1 MLFPGVDPTPEVELI
16 GKMNGKLLNDGTFIN
31 ISMGQGQEENAIK
44 ALKEAGKAGNWVM
57 FQNVHLMQTW
67 MKSFERNFEITI
79 EDGAHP
85 DFRCFVSSEPPG
97 LPHQEIIPESILQ
110 NALKVANEAPQDLK
124 SNIRRAFGKFDES
137 NFKKAE
143 SHKVNEYKALLF
155 GLCMFHSL
163 ILGRR
168 KFGAQGWSRKYNFN
182 DGDLTICGDILHNYL
197 ANYEQVPYADLR
209 YLFGEVMYGGHIT
222 DDWDRRTN
230 STYLEVLI
238 KPAILTGMN
247 LTLAPGFRSPQP
259 EKFNRDAYVKYVDE
273 KLPIE
278 DPRMFGLHPNAETG
292 YLTSQGETL
301 FFTILQCAGGSG
313 GGAGGK
319 DQIIKE
325 MIDKFL
331 EILPQPFI
339 MLDLFAKAKER
350 SPYVVV
356 CLQECERMNILTGT
370 IRQTLEDLDSGLKGA
385 LNITDEM
392 EDLGKSM
399 FLNMQPAIWVKYA
412 YFSLKA
418 LGSWF
423 DDLMLRIYQL
433 DEYSEELIAPKSLW
447 ISGLFNP
454 MSFLTSIKQ
463 VTARRDNL
471 ALDDMVLQTD
481 VINIRDPAEVT
492 EPATN
497 GAYIHGFFIQGA
509 AWELGRGQEQG
520 NLMDMVPKELSP
532 ELPVVHVTSINR
544 VDQLSAG
551 FYDCPV
557 YVTSARG
564 GTFVF
569 TAKIKMESEEFDH
582 KIWILSGVALL
593 MAPE

>member
-1 MLFPGVDPTPEVELI
+1 MESEPHLFKKWYADDKPESCDLPKTIKDISLFHRILLLRAVRPDRLSGALFEFVGQEMGIDFVEALPFDIVRTYDEMNPQTPTFFVLFPGVDPTPEVELI
-16 GKMNGKLLNDGTFIN
+16 GKMNGKSISDGTFIN

-67 MKSFERNFEITI
+67 MKSFERNFEIVI

-97 LPHQEIIPESILQ
+97 LPQMEIIPESILQ

-137 NFKKAE
+137 NFKRAE
-143 SHKVNEYKALLF
+143 SHKLNEYKALLF

-197 ANYEQVPYADLR
+197 ANYEQVPYADLQ

-230 STYLEVLI
+230 STYLLVLI

-247 LTLAPGFRSPQP
+247 LTLAPGFRSPP
-259 EKFNRDAYVKYVDE
+259 AEKFNRDAYVKYVDE

-292 YLTSQGETL
+292 YLTTQGETL
-301 FFTILQCAGGSG
+301 FFTILQCQGGSG
-313 GGAGGK
+313 AGSGGK
-319 DQIIKE
+319 DAAIKE
-325 MIDKFL
+325 MINKFL

-356 CLQECERMNILTGT
+356 CLQECERMNILTGI
-370 IRQTLEDLDSGLKGA
+370 IR
-385 LNITDEM
+385 
-392 EDLGKSM
+392 
-399 FLNMQPAIWVKYA
+399 
-412 YFSLKA
+412 
-418 LGSWF
+418 
-423 DDLMLRIYQL
+423 
-433 DEYSEELIAPKSLW
+433 
-447 ISGLFNP
+447 
-454 MSFLTSIKQ
+454 
-463 VTARRDNL
+463 
-471 ALDDMVLQTD
+471 
-481 VINIRDPAEVT
+481 
-492 EPATN
+492 
-497 GAYIHGFFIQGA
+497 
-509 AWELGRGQEQG
+509 
-520 NLMDMVPKELSP
+520 
-532 ELPVVHVTSINR
+532 
-544 VDQLSAG
+544 
-551 FYDCPV
+551 
-557 YVTSARG
+557 
-564 GTFVF
+564 
-569 TAKIKMESEEFDH
+569 
-582 KIWILSGVALL
+582 
-593 MAPE
+593 